1 MLFLLF
7 PFFFFH
13 CSTLLVNRDGT
24 NLIGKSSGFPNPV
37 FREQIQLDVD
47 RSNSKLLPFSLVK
60 LERYGDR
67 FLSKGEGEKNLHLSK
82 SNRVKRRKIRISTV
96 FRESSFVHFSIEYT
110 DISSKLSHE
119 HATKCNFERIAAS
132 LRLRRVG
139 TINWNGRRLDAVRA
153 LRRRKKRMLPGE
165 IILRC
170 TVKAL

>member
-1 MLFLLF
+1 MERARRGRNTLVPRPMKISSVSSFQKRRQQDRNAF
-7 PFFFFH
+7 SPFFFFFFH

-139 TINWNGRRLDAVRA
+139 TIN
-153 LRRRKKRMLPGE
+153 
-165 IILRC
+165 
-170 TVKAL
+170 